1 MSNITLYVDV
11 IISLP
16 NYFAN
21 LLRQSLYNICDL
33 LNISVAFAFP
43 FMTLFFLST
52 KTFGFMNEACS
63 KRENHEKLQVQLLDF
78 KKNAFQNL
86 VPKFISW
93 HLFVLFQ
100 ARHSKYNF
108 IYNTYTITLLVS
120 FCTVTLCKAYNAES
134 NIAYT
139 WAIPSESL
147 ERLVYCK
154 I

>member
-1 MSNITLYVDV
+1 MYLATCVNMSNITLYVDA

-86 VPKFISW
+86 VLTYISLQFIRSFYS
-93 HLFVLFQ
+93 HL
-100 ARHSKYNF
+100 S
-108 IYNTYTITLLVS
+108 ISSTTS
-120 FCTVTLCKAYNAES
+120 FWKRLNNA
-134 NIAYT
+134 T
-139 WAIPSESL
+139 RVPWAIPLNLFSL
-147 ERLVYCK
+147 IFLLY